1 MMITDGNSLSVSQSQ
16 FVESLFGGNDEFTK
30 VAAEGFS
37 AFIQSKIREGGFA
50 RKLIK
55 PTHVTQ
61 ADLHM
66 AAGSEQGHYM
76 LFKDVDSRAM
86 VVSTIGRGEHRY
98 YHTDSELISF
108 QNIASEKLSKSK
120 WEMMTGGVNYQD
132 IFKKRISEEMFQV
145 EDRII
150 LDMARDILATE
161 ATDYGTVT
169 TSGNREYTKQNVT
182 FTGAE
187 TMDKNNL
194 VFFNQMSTRNRI
206 RPSKYLLTETLL
218 QELMLLTQQD
228 VGDTVVSE
236 LFKKGAKPSI
246 QGFLD
251 VEWVTTIKDDLV
263 ANNEILMFPDE
274 EFYGK
279 FLILQ
284 DHQVYLETK
293 RDIVTIDSVARI
305 AHGVGNTNGIT
316 KATFEGIEA

>member
-1 MMITDGNSLSVSQSQ
+1 MITDGNSLSVSQSQ

-150 LDMARDILATE
+150 LEMARSIFDTE
-161 ATDYGTVT
+161 ATEFGAATI
-169 TSGNREYTKQNVT
+169 SGNRTYSKQSVL

-228 VGDTVVSE
+228 VGDTIVSE
-236 LFKKGAKPSI
+236 LFKQGPKPSI

-263 ANNEILMFPDE
+263 ANNEIIMFPDE
-274 EFYGK
+274 EYYGK

-293 RDIVTIDSVARI
+293 RDIVTIDSVARV

>member
-1 MMITDGNSLSVSQSQ
+1 MITDGNSLSVSQSQ

-61 ADLHM
+61 SDLHM

-150 LDMARDILATE
+150 LEMARSIFATE
-161 ATDYGTVT
+161 ATDFGAATV
-169 TSGNREYTKQNVT
+169 SGNRTYSKQSVT

-228 VGDTVVSE
+228 VGDTIVSE
-236 LFKKGAKPSI
+236 LFKQGPKPSI

-293 RDIVTIDSVARI
+293 RDIVTIDSVARV